1 MLRYFVPSRGRRIA
15 GRTLSGAARC
25 RRRFHRHSALPPG
38 RASLGLV
45 RMPFAVAR
53 AIVAFAPVGDVR
65 ERSRVERAHA
75 RVSSRGLR
83 RSGSLPPFPIPP
95 TLFDDARTPP
105 PDPVRAGR
113 RLFLAIAL
121 GVHAESSRPFART
134 ASAAPDPSA
143 SAASLQEAAVR
154 AFSERDFASATASLR
169 RLTDLEP
176 SNPSWRE
183 ALGQCLVDSGT
194 TASEFRA
201 AAAEFDAAL
210 ALTASGD
217 AISSARLLAG
227 RALAREGSGEWT
239 AALADYDAALATAAS
254 AGLPPD
260 PFILNSRGNA
270 LAALGEYASARAA
283 YLDAASGFRG
293 ASATRRERE
302 TSNAVRS
309 DGVAFAAANAAL
321 ALAQLGDL
329 AGAKEEMRRVSR
341 KAPGVVDARAALAA
355 LYWGEGDGEDAER
368 EWEFACD
375 KISVGC
381 AKYRDE
387 AWVRGVRRWPPKM
400 ADLLDDFLN
409 LREPSE
415 ARFFAG

>member
-1 MLRYFVPSRGRRIA
+1 
-15 GRTLSGAARC
+15 
-25 RRRFHRHSALPPG
+25 
-38 RASLGLV
+38 
-45 RMPFAVAR
+45 MPFAVAR

-83 RSGSLPPFPIPP
+83 RSGSLPPFPIFP

-169 RLTDLEP
+169 RLADLEP

-329 AGAKEEMRRVSR
+329 AGAKEEMRRVLR

>member
-1 MLRYFVPSRGRRIA
+1 
-15 GRTLSGAARC
+15 
-25 RRRFHRHSALPPG
+25 
-38 RASLGLV
+38 
-45 RMPFAVAR
+45 MPFAVAR

-169 RLTDLEP
+169 RLADLEP

-355 LYWGEGDGEDAER
+355 LDPNAVT
-368 EWEFACD
+368 
-375 KISVGC
+375 SSS
-381 AKYRDE
+381 
-387 AWVRGVRRWPPKM
+387 VRGMLALGLVTGVRVAPPAIPKALARHAAALAELRAAVGDHVAAYRLLAEVARD
-400 ADLLDDFLN
+400 ADAAEAHVARFG
-409 LREPSE
+409 EE
-415 ARFFAG
+415 ARRARDRVLEIANRPPRAEDPKPRFSFRGKV

>member
-1 MLRYFVPSRGRRIA
+1 V
-15 GRTLSGAARC
+15 
-25 RRRFHRHSALPPG
+25 
-38 RASLGLV
+38 
-45 RMPFAVAR
+45 
-53 AIVAFAPVGDVR
+53 
-65 ERSRVERAHA
+65 
-75 RVSSRGLR
+75 
-83 RSGSLPPFPIPP
+83 
-95 TLFDDARTPP
+95 
-105 PDPVRAGR
+105 
-113 RLFLAIAL
+113 
-121 GVHAESSRPFART
+121 
-134 ASAAPDPSA
+134 
-143 SAASLQEAAVR
+143 ASLQEAAVR

-227 RALAREGSGEWT
+227 RALAREGSSEWT